1 MQQRLKQLQRYLRE
15 QGLDLML
22 VSNPANRFYLSGFEG
37 SSGYLLI
44 GPEQAIIITDFRYLE
59 QARRQAP
66 GFRHHPWKED
76 LYTSLLSLL
85 NEIKPA
91 RLGFESR
98 HLTYSAYRELREAL
112 SLDMVPLEYTV
123 EKIRMIKSEYEIAV
137 LRRGAAALDRAF
149 NDILGYIR
157 PGLTERE
164 VAFELEFI
172 LRRNGA
178 AAASF
183 SYIVASGERGS
194 MPHGV
199 ASSKVLEPG
208 ELVTIDFGAVFDGY
222 ATDMTRTV
230 ALGRAGKRQKAI
242 YDLVYRAQQR
252 ALEGMAAG
260 MSCREADR
268 LARAV
273 IEQAGYGACFGHG
286 LGHGIGLET
295 HEMPV
300 LSPRGQETLAPG
312 MVVTVEPGV
321 YIAGWGG
328 VRIEDMVFVNE
339 HGVEVLTRSSKELII
354 I

>member
-1 MQQRLKQLQRYLRE
+1 MQQRLKQMQRHLRE

-22 VSNPANRFYLSGFEG
+22 VSNPANRYYLSGFDG
-37 SSGYLLI
+37 SSGYLLV
-44 GPEQAIIITDFRYLE
+44 GPEQAIIITDFRYIE

-66 GFRHHPWKED
+66 AFRHHPWQED
-76 LYTSLLSLL
+76 LSTSLLPLL
-85 NEIKPA
+85 NELKPA

-98 HLTYSAYRELREAL
+98 HLVYSTYRELAETL
-112 SLDMVPLEYTV
+112 SLDMVPLENTV
-123 EKIRMIKSEYEIAV
+123 EKIRMIKSASEIEV
-137 LRRGAAALDRAF
+137 LRRGAAELDRAF
-149 NDILGYIR
+149 NYILGYIR
-157 PGLTERE
+157 PGQTERE
-164 VAFELEFI
+164 VAFELEYY

-194 MPHGV
+194 MPHAV
-199 ASSKVLEPG
+199 ASNKVLEPG

-230 ALGRAGKRQKAI
+230 ALGRVGERQKAI
-242 YDLVYRAQQR
+242 YDLVCRAQQR

-260 MSCREADR
+260 ISCREADR

-273 IEQAGYGACFGHG
+273 IEQAGYGDCFGHG
-286 LGHGIGLET
+286 LGHGVGLET

-300 LSPRGQETLAPG
+300 LSPRGQEALAAG
-312 MVVTVEPGV
+312 MIVTVEPGV

-328 VRIEDMVFVNE
+328 VRIEDMVLVKEN
-339 HGVEVLTRSSKELII
+339 GVEILTCSSKELLIV
-354 I
+354 